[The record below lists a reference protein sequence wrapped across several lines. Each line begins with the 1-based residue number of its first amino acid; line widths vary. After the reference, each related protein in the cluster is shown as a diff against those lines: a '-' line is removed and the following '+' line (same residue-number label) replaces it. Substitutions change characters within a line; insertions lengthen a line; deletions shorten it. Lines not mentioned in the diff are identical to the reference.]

1 MASPAQLF
9 DMGFDVP
16 AAVGFPARAPFSTPS
31 SSSAAFLAL
40 DPVRRLPFLVLES
53 QPSDDFMLALDP
65 DFILPDQLPSLNA
78 TDFEALALTFAMVF
92 SRLVNGPFP
101 ECHWQP
107 ADASICQDYLLK
119 VVRDQ
124 SPDIP
129 AHSAFRI
136 PSMAC
141 NMFRILRHFVYRL
154 PDDAF
159 PPNKPKTFAIG
170 LISDFHNRG
179 MMESLISVEPGTVE
193 YPQFVYSG
201 RLSLRWLQQA
211 RYRIEAVEG
220 QSMMDGPELDFF
232 QLLDLPE
239 EEAVDEATMPPS
251 PFVRNSA
258 GVASSG
264 LDQSGI
270 LDRFIDVLPP
280 TLGALVRRMP
290 PIERLPVLIETFPA
304 PDSLLDSL
312 GNPVGASD
320 AYTRL
325 FTLFIRIWVYFVQQ
339 AVDPEFVL
347 PTEFAPPT
355 PGSESGLRRGL
366 GLLILSLVRPVPGVT
381 FLAMPC
387 SIIPAGR
394 FPPSLSNLCPRGNPA
409 RASPLLA
416 SFPAESRNTFRIL
429 LHILRHAYQP
439 VFHGESPDYVITLV
453 QDFLARAEADA
464 IARPNAAW
472 EYSQFSISG
481 RPDPLSFL

>member
-1 MASPAQLF
+1 MALPAQLF

-40 DPVRRLPFLVLES
+40 DSVRRLPFLVLES
-53 QPSDDFMLALDP
+53 QPSDDFMYGIQEISPAAAALDP
-65 DFILPDQLPSLNA
+65 DFILPDRLPSLNA

-92 SRLVNGPFP
+92 SRL
-101 ECHWQP
+101 
-107 ADASICQDYLLK
+107 DYLLK

-141 NMFRILRHFVYRL
+141 NMFWILRHFVYRL

-159 PPNKPKTFAIG
+159 PPNKPKTFASG

-211 RYRIEAVEG
+211 RYRVETAEG

-239 EEAVDEATMPPS
+239 GEAVDEATMPPS
-251 PFVRNSA
+251 PFVHNSA
-258 GVASSG
+258 GVASSR

-347 PTEFAPPT
+347 PTEFTPPT

-366 GLLILSLVRPVPGVT
+366 GLLILSLDDFRLCYRICAHEAIQRDLTPP
-381 FLAMPC
+381 
-387 SIIPAGR
+387 R
-394 FPPSLSNLCPRGNPA
+394 FI
-409 RASPLLA
+409 
-416 SFPAESRNTFRIL
+416 PAESCNTFRIL
-429 LHILRHAYQP
+429 LHILRHVYQP
-439 VFHGESPDYVITLV
+439 VFHGESPDYAITLV

-464 IARPNAAW
+464 IARPNAAR

>member
-53 QPSDDFMLALDP
+53 QPSDDFMYGIQEISPAAVRSYSAILQFFVRRWIFLIQAALDP

-78 TDFEALALTFAMVF
+78 TAFEALALTFATVF
-92 SRLVNGPFP
+92 SRL
-101 ECHWQP
+101 
-107 ADASICQDYLLK
+107 DYLLK

-366 GLLILSLVRPVPGVT
+366 GLLILSLDDFRLRYRICAHEAIQRDLTPP
-381 FLAMPC
+381 
-387 SIIPAGR
+387 R
-394 FPPSLSNLCPRGNPA
+394 FI
-409 RASPLLA
+409 
-416 SFPAESRNTFRIL
+416 PAESRNTFRIL

-439 VFHGESPDYVITLV
+439 VFHGESPDYAITLV

-464 IARPNAAW
+464 IARPNAAR